1 MSSAPL
7 SDGQKHRSI
16 RRLVYD
22 LLFNKDNPDG
32 YSSVF
37 EKTIIIIILVNVAA
51 LLAETIPIIYD
62 SRERQFHIFDVV
74 SVAIFTVEYLLRL
87 YVAPEDPDFNQGKLS
102 RLRFIRSPYA
112 IIDLVAILPFYLAAF
127 FNLDL
132 RALRVL
138 RLLRLFKLLRLFYPA
153 YLEFIERNRDKTLR
167 QKVYALVN
175 ETPDSG
181 KLHEIFEFII
191 VIWVLISVASVILES
206 VDSIN
211 YYFHVEFIII
221 DTIAVAIFSTEFLMR
236 IYSCTEDP
244 KYQHWLAGRI
254 NFSRQ
259 LSSLIDIV
267 AIAPFFLE
275 SLLDHLFDLR
285 FLRVFRLMRLFK
297 LGRHSAATKSLFYV
311 IQREWPVMKAAIFI
325 MLMLV
330 MLAACLGY
338 LFEHEAQPDKFENI
352 PQSIYWAVITL
363 ASVGYGDI
371 SPVTPAGRTI
381 TIILALLGIGIFAI
395 PAAILASAFSDQLRI
410 ERETM
415 KQELYEMLGDGKIS
429 PEERTIIDAEAKRL
443 HLSKAEVD
451 RLLEKA
457 KIELGLMTHPDPKG
471 HSHHEPHYSHGH
483 HESHRPAMD
492 LNYLSKH
499 PEAAGEQFKILLA
512 QLQQLAHSVDHE
524 HLNHYLS
531 DRKHA
536 TDFQMETWEY
546 ISKQTKKKP

>member
-37 EKTIIIIILVNVAA
+37 EKTIIIIILVNAVV

-457 KIELGLMTHPDPKG
+457 KIELGLMTHSDPKG
-471 HSHHEPHYSHGH
+471 HSHREPHYSHGH

-524 HLNHYLS
+524 RLNHYLS

-536 TDFQMETWEY
+536 TDFQMEIWEY
-546 ISKQTKKKP
+546 IAKQTKKKP

>member
-1 MSSAPL
+1 
-7 SDGQKHRSI
+7 
-16 RRLVYD
+16 VYD
-22 LLFNKDNPDG
+22 LLFNKDNSDG

-37 EKTIIIIILVNVAA
+37 EKTIITIILVNAVV

-87 YVAPEDPDFNQGKLS
+87 YVAPEDPDFNQGKLP

-191 VIWVLISVASVILES
+191 VIWILISVASVILES

-259 LSSLIDIV
+259 FSSLIDIV

-429 PEERTIIDAEAKRL
+429 AEERMIIDAEAKRL

-457 KIELGLMTHPDPKG
+457 KIELGLMTHSDPKG
-471 HSHHEPHYSHGH
+471 HSHREPHYSHGH

-524 HLNHYLS
+524 RLNHYLS

>member
-7 SDGQKHRSI
+7 SDGQKRRSI

-22 LLFNKDNPDG
+22 LLFNKDNSDG

-37 EKTIIIIILVNVAA
+37 EKTIITIILVNAVV

-87 YVAPEDPDFNQGKLS
+87 YVAPEDPDFNQRKLP

-191 VIWVLISVASVILES
+191 VIWILISVASVILES

-259 LSSLIDIV
+259 FSSLIDIV

-429 PEERTIIDAEAKRL
+429 AEERMIIDAEAKRL

-457 KIELGLMTHPDPKG
+457 KIELGLMTHSDPKG
-471 HSHHEPHYSHGH
+471 HSHREPHYSHGH

-524 HLNHYLS
+524 RLNHYLS

>member
-37 EKTIIIIILVNVAA
+37 EKTIIIIILVNAVV

-259 LSSLIDIV
+259 FSSLIDIV

-429 PEERTIIDAEAKRL
+429 AEERTIIDAEAKRL

>member
-7 SDGQKHRSI
+7 SDGQKNRSI

-37 EKTIIIIILVNVAA
+37 EKTIIIIILVNVVV

-191 VIWVLISVASVILES
+191 VIWVLISVTSVILES

-471 HSHHEPHYSHGH
+471 HSHHDPHYSHGH

>member
-7 SDGQKHRSI
+7 SDGQKRRSI

-22 LLFNKDNPDG
+22 LLFNKDNSDG

-37 EKTIIIIILVNVAA
+37 EKTIITIILVNAVV

-87 YVAPEDPDFNQGKLS
+87 YVAPEDPDFNQGKLP

-259 LSSLIDIV
+259 FSSLIDIV

-429 PEERTIIDAEAKRL
+429 AEERMIIDAEAKRL

-457 KIELGLMTHPDPKG
+457 KIELGLMTHSDPKG
-471 HSHHEPHYSHGH
+471 HSHREPHYSHGH

-524 HLNHYLS
+524 RLNHYLS

>member
-37 EKTIIIIILVNVAA
+37 EKTIIIIILVNAVV

-259 LSSLIDIV
+259 FSSLIDIV

-429 PEERTIIDAEAKRL
+429 AEERIIIDAEAKRL

-524 HLNHYLS
+524 RLNHYLS

-536 TDFQMETWEY
+536 TDFQMEIWEY
-546 ISKQTKKKP
+546 IAKQTKKKP

>member
-37 EKTIIIIILVNVAA
+37 EKTIIIIILVNAVV

-429 PEERTIIDAEAKRL
+429 AEERMIIDAEAKRL

-457 KIELGLMTHPDPKG
+457 KIELGLMTHSDPKG
-471 HSHHEPHYSHGH
+471 HSHREPHYSHGH

-524 HLNHYLS
+524 RLNHYLS

-536 TDFQMETWEY
+536 TDFQMEIWEY
-546 ISKQTKKKP
+546 IAKQTKKKP

>member
-7 SDGQKHRSI
+7 SDGQKRRSI

-22 LLFNKDNPDG
+22 LLFNKDNSDG

-37 EKTIIIIILVNVAA
+37 EKTIIIIILVNAVV

-87 YVAPEDPDFNQGKLS
+87 YVAPEDPDFNQGKLP

-181 KLHEIFEFII
+181 KLHEIFEFFI
-191 VIWVLISVASVILES
+191 VLWILISVASVILES

-259 LSSLIDIV
+259 FSSLIDIV

-297 LGRHSAATKSLFYV
+297 LGRYSAATKSLFYV

-429 PEERTIIDAEAKRL
+429 AEERMIIDAEAKRL

-457 KIELGLMTHPDPKG
+457 KIELGLMTHSDPKG
-471 HSHHEPHYSHGH
+471 HSHREPHYSHGH

-524 HLNHYLS
+524 RLNHYLS

-536 TDFQMETWEY
+536 TDFQMEIWEY
-546 ISKQTKKKP
+546 IAKQTKKKP

>member
-37 EKTIIIIILVNVAA
+37 EKTIIIIILVNAVV

-87 YVAPEDPDFNQGKLS
+87 YVAPEDPDFNQDKLP

-259 LSSLIDIV
+259 FSSLIDIV

-429 PEERTIIDAEAKRL
+429 AEERTIIDAEAKRL

>member
-22 LLFNKDNPDG
+22 LLFNKDNSDG

-37 EKTIIIIILVNVAA
+37 EKTIIIIILVNAVV

-87 YVAPEDPDFNQGKLS
+87 YVAPEDPDFNQGKLP

-181 KLHEIFEFII
+181 KLHEIFEFFI
-191 VIWVLISVASVILES
+191 VLWILISVASVILES

-429 PEERTIIDAEAKRL
+429 AEERMIIDAEAKRL

-457 KIELGLMTHPDPKG
+457 KIELGLMTHSDPKG
-471 HSHHEPHYSHGH
+471 HSHREPHYSHGH

-524 HLNHYLS
+524 RLNHYLS

-536 TDFQMETWEY
+536 TDFQMEIWEY
-546 ISKQTKKKP
+546 IAKQTKKKP

>member
-22 LLFNKDNPDG
+22 LLFNKDNSDG

-37 EKTIIIIILVNVAA
+37 EKTIIIIILVNAVV

-181 KLHEIFEFII
+181 KLHEIFEFFI
-191 VIWVLISVASVILES
+191 VLWILISVASVILES

-259 LSSLIDIV
+259 FSSLIDIV

-429 PEERTIIDAEAKRL
+429 AEERMIIDAEAKRL

-457 KIELGLMTHPDPKG
+457 KIELGLMTHSDPKG
-471 HSHHEPHYSHGH
+471 HSHREPHYSHGH

-524 HLNHYLS
+524 RLNHYLS

-546 ISKQTKKKP
+546 IAKQTKKKP

>member
-22 LLFNKDNPDG
+22 LLFNKDNSDG

-37 EKTIIIIILVNVAA
+37 EKTIITIILVNAVV

-87 YVAPEDPDFNQGKLS
+87 YVAPEDPDFNQGKLP

-181 KLHEIFEFII
+181 KLHEIFEFFI
-191 VIWVLISVASVILES
+191 VLWILISVASVILES

-259 LSSLIDIV
+259 FSSLIDIV

-297 LGRHSAATKSLFYV
+297 LGRYSAATKSLFYV

-429 PEERTIIDAEAKRL
+429 AEERMIIDAEAKRL

-457 KIELGLMTHPDPKG
+457 KIELGLMTHSDPKG
-471 HSHHEPHYSHGH
+471 HSHREPHYSHGH

-536 TDFQMETWEY
+536 TNFQMEIWEY
-546 ISKQTKKKP
+546 IAKQTKKKP

>member
-22 LLFNKDNPDG
+22 LLFNKDNSDG

-37 EKTIIIIILVNVAA
+37 EKTIIIIILVNAVV

-87 YVAPEDPDFNQGKLS
+87 YVAPEDPDFNQGKLP

-181 KLHEIFEFII
+181 KLHEIFEFFI
-191 VIWVLISVASVILES
+191 VLWILISVASVILES

-259 LSSLIDIV
+259 FSSLIDIV

-429 PEERTIIDAEAKRL
+429 AEERMIIDAEAKRL

-457 KIELGLMTHPDPKG
+457 KIELGLMTHSDPKG
-471 HSHHEPHYSHGH
+471 HSHREPHYSHGH

-524 HLNHYLS
+524 RLNHYLS

>member
-22 LLFNKDNPDG
+22 LLFNKDNSDG

-37 EKTIIIIILVNVAA
+37 EKTIIIIILVNAVV

-87 YVAPEDPDFNQGKLS
+87 YVAPEDPDFNQGKLP

-181 KLHEIFEFII
+181 KLHEIFEFFI
-191 VIWVLISVASVILES
+191 VLWILISVASVILES

-259 LSSLIDIV
+259 FSSLIDIV

-297 LGRHSAATKSLFYV
+297 LGRYSAATKSLFYV

-429 PEERTIIDAEAKRL
+429 AEERMIIDAEAKRL

-457 KIELGLMTHPDPKG
+457 KIELGLMTHSDPKG
-471 HSHHEPHYSHGH
+471 HSHREPHYSHGH

-524 HLNHYLS
+524 RLNHYLS

-536 TDFQMETWEY
+536 TDFQMEIWEY
-546 ISKQTKKKP
+546 IAKQTKKKP

>member
-37 EKTIIIIILVNVAA
+37 EKTIIIIILVNAVV

-181 KLHEIFEFII
+181 KLHEIFEFFI
-191 VIWVLISVASVILES
+191 VLWVLISVASVILES

-259 LSSLIDIV
+259 FSSLIDIV

-429 PEERTIIDAEAKRL
+429 AEERMIIDAEAKRL

>member
-22 LLFNKDNPDG
+22 LLFNKDNSDG

-37 EKTIIIIILVNVAA
+37 EKTIIIIILVNAVV

-87 YVAPEDPDFNQGKLS
+87 YVAPEDPDFNQGKLP

-191 VIWVLISVASVILES
+191 VIWILISVASVILES

-259 LSSLIDIV
+259 FSSLIDIV

-429 PEERTIIDAEAKRL
+429 AEERMIIDAEAKRL

-457 KIELGLMTHPDPKG
+457 KIELGLMTHSDPKG
-471 HSHHEPHYSHGH
+471 HSHREPHYSHGH

-524 HLNHYLS
+524 RLNHYLS